1 MGHKK
6 IVWWLAIGWTII
18 IFIGCAW
25 PGDGLPSQDN
35 IDKFEHAGIFLLFAL
50 LWLNAG
56 KSIRW
61 VLLVG
66 AAYGMGIEIFQGVM
80 PIGRTFDWY
89 DALADVVGAGLGV
102 LVGLLFEKFRKAV

>member
-1 MGHKK
+1 MNWKK
-6 IVWWLAIGWTII
+6 TFWWLAVGWTII

-25 PGDGLPSQDN
+25 PGNGLPSQDN

-50 LWLNAG
+50 LWLKAG
-56 KSIRW
+56 RSITW
-61 VLLVG
+61 VLIVG

-80 PIGRTFDWY
+80 PIGRSFDWF

-102 LVGLLFEKFRKAV
+102 LISLVWSRLAV